1 MVEAGLLLAG
11 SVATFSVVPHL
22 TAVFTYGSLY
32 YCYTWYGKIEVD
44 KVIDRTDY

>member
-11 SVATFSVVPHL
+11 SFLVVPHL
-22 TAVFTYGSLY
+22 TTVFTYGSLY
-32 YCYTWYGKIEVD
+32 YCYTWYGKTEVD